1 MITLSYQIILPLSN
15 LERGNILLSN
25 TYNIQD
31 FTKTEL
37 FNAPTV
43 SINGQLDFE
52 NRTLTARY
60 NGKTFIFIADNTKA
74 ALNRLVF
81 YARNS
86 QAINKSEESDLYSL
100 VYDLFEGGK
109 AS

>member
-1 MITLSYQIILPLSN
+1 M
-15 LERGNILLSN
+15 LSN
-25 TYNIQD
+25 TYNIKD

-43 SINGQLDFE
+43 SISGQLDFE
-52 NRTLTARY
+52 HRTLTARY
-60 NGKTFIFIADNTKA
+60 NGKTFIFIADNTQASLKK
-74 ALNRLVF
+74 LVF

-86 QAINKSEESDLYSL
+86 RAINRSEESDLYSL
-100 VYDLFEGGK
+100 VFDLFKGGK

>member
-1 MITLSYQIILPLSN
+1 
-15 LERGNILLSN
+15 LLSN
-25 TYNIQD
+25 TYNIKD

-43 SINGQLDFE
+43 SINGQLDFK

-109 AS
+109 PS